1 MSPVGVDSEAQRV
14 VKWIDGEI
22 SDYFFYNAS
31 ASTSAKKK
39 KDPVSMMSPG
49 DVDSEAERVVK
60 RIDGWISDYLLY
72 DDIY

>member
-14 VKWIDGEI
+14 VKWID
-22 SDYFFYNAS
+22 DAS

-39 KDPVSMMSPG
+39 KDPVSMTSPG

-72 DDIY
+72 DDIYLKIC